1 MGFQEENTFIPTHS
15 KVCGF
20 FNSSVAISKLIVY
33 NCVVL
38 KGTDIFY
45 NKV

>member
-1 MGFQEENTFIPTHS
+1 MGFQEKNTLMTTYS